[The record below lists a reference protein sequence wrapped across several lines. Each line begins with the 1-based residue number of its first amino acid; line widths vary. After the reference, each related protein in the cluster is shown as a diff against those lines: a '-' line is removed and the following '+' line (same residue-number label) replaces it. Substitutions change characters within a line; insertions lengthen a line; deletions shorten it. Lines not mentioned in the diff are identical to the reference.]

1 MADIENQNSLIP
13 LSQAVETIKTA
24 ILQGQY
30 EAVKGVNRIQLVV
43 YFSIGK
49 YLSENTHHF
58 AYGSA
63 ALKVISE
70 QLRKELPGLRGYS
83 ETQLKEMRKF
93 YDEWIFLDAKKSV
106 ATDKCATKKKSVVT
120 DESQLTIN
128 QSDIY
133 HTMVIPDVTEF
144 PIEDFFAVPFTH
156 HTRIIALCKERDARF
171 YYIHR
176 TAEEHLSVEA
186 LKKLINQQA
195 YEHREQIP
203 NNFSKAL
210 VNSSVARKAVMMF
223 KDSYAL
229 DFNNV
234 EEIGLRDKI
243 DVDERVIEKEIVQNV
258 KNFIMTFGHDFT
270 FVGNQY
276 HLEVYNHDFFPDL
289 QYVCPMRHLY
299 TLNMDNKQ
307 DILWS
312 VMHDFCLSSDD
323 KTIYYRHSDHLGSAN
338 WITDFHGD
346 PIQYLHYLPYGEL
359 LLNQQVAGYDERY
372 KFTDKERDAE
382 SGYDYFGARYYA
394 SPLYNWTSVDPLA
407 DQSPQIS
414 PYAYCNWNPIKFV
427 DPDGEEKHIFL
438 HPSNDENIYESSMN
452 YVDNVPSIHIWAH
465 GNNHRINFYD
475 KNNNTTYEATTVDKL
490 VAFLNDNVFQY
501 SDAWKNHESEGSQAV
516 IVLHSCETGKG
527 KNSIGQQLS
536 EQLPN
541 TVVIAPN
548 EKVAVTKD
556 AKELGAY
563 KTKELVKPDGTKAQT
578 IDKVGAWVMFREGK
592 MIGSFNGATPPNVT
606 NPKQFQL
613 DN

>member
-30 EAVKGVNRIQLVV
+30 EALKGVNRIQLAV

-70 QLRKELPGLRGYS
+70 QLCKELPGLRGYS

-120 DESQLTIN
+120 DESQLTLN

-144 PIEDFFAVPFTH
+144 PIEDLFAVPFTH
-156 HTRIIALCKERDARF
+156 HTRIIALCKELDARY

-229 DFNNV
+229 DFINV

-289 QYVCPMRHLY
+289 LFFNRE
-299 TLNMDNKQ
+299 LNALVVVELKAGEFNPSYLGQ
-307 DILWS
+307 LTTYLQIL
-312 VMHDFCLSSDD
+312 DD
-323 KTIYYRHSDHLGSAN
+323 KVRKPHENPSIGIVLCKSADKAFVEYVIKRYDSPMGVATYTTADDMPEN
-338 WITDFHGD
+338 VRRA
-346 PIQYLHYLPYGEL
+346 LPDVEEL
-359 LLNQQVAGYDERY
+359 KRVLNKE
-372 KFTDKERDAE
+372 TDKEKIVRNNRAPV
-382 SGYDYFGARYYA
+382 A
-394 SPLYNWTSVDPLA
+394 
-407 DQSPQIS
+407 
-414 PYAYCNWNPIKFV
+414 K
-427 DPDGEEKHIFL
+427 
-438 HPSNDENIYESSMN
+438 NI
-452 YVDNVPSIHIWAH
+452 V
-465 GNNHRINFYD
+465 R
-475 KNNNTTYEATTVDKL
+475 
-490 VAFLNDNVFQY
+490 
-501 SDAWKNHESEGSQAV
+501 
-516 IVLHSCETGKG
+516 
-527 KNSIGQQLS
+527 
-536 EQLPN
+536 
-541 TVVIAPN
+541 
-548 EKVAVTKD
+548 
-556 AKELGAY
+556 
-563 KTKELVKPDGTKAQT
+563 
-578 IDKVGAWVMFREGK
+578 
-592 MIGSFNGATPPNVT
+592 
-606 NPKQFQL
+606 
-613 DN
+613 

>member
-120 DESQLTIN
+120 DESQLTLN

-156 HTRIIALCKERDARF
+156 HTRIIALCKELDARF

-186 LKKLINQQA
+186 LKKLIKQQA

-229 DFNNV
+229 DFINV

-289 QYVCPMRHLY
+289 LFFNRE
-299 TLNMDNKQ
+299 LNALVVVELKAGEFNPSYLGQ
-307 DILWS
+307 LTTYLQIL
-312 VMHDFCLSSDD
+312 DD
-323 KTIYYRHSDHLGSAN
+323 KVRKPH
-338 WITDFHGD
+338 
-346 PIQYLHYLPYGEL
+346 
-359 LLNQQVAGYDERY
+359 
-372 KFTDKERDAE
+372 
-382 SGYDYFGARYYA
+382 
-394 SPLYNWTSVDPLA
+394 
-407 DQSPQIS
+407 
-414 PYAYCNWNPIKFV
+414 
-427 DPDGEEKHIFL
+427 
-438 HPSNDENIYESSMN
+438 EN
-452 YVDNVPSIHIWAH
+452 PSIGIVLCKSADKAFVEYVIK
-465 GNNHRINFYD
+465 RYD
-475 KNNNTTYEATTVDKL
+475 SPMGVATYTTADDMPE
-490 VAFLNDNVFQY
+490 NVRRALPDVEELKRVL
-501 SDAWKNHESEGSQAV
+501 SKESE
-516 IVLHSCETGKG
+516 K
-527 KNSIGQQLS
+527 
-536 EQLPN
+536 
-541 TVVIAPN
+541 
-548 EKVAVTKD
+548 
-556 AKELGAY
+556 
-563 KTKELVKPDGTKAQT
+563 
-578 IDKVGAWVMFREGK
+578 
-592 MIGSFNGATPPNVT
+592 
-606 NPKQFQL
+606 
-613 DN
+613 